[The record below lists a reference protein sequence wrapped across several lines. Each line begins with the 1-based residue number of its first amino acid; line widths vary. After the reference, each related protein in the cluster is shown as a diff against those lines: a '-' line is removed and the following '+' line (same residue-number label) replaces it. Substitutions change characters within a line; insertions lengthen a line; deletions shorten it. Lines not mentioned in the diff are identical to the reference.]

1 MLLFLSKIWGLVK
14 PYRTRL
20 FLGVLAGLVAGIL
33 EPLVIAVFT
42 GVFHLIFSPGNE
54 PLSRHLNHA
63 PQFINDAIPPVA
75 WDWLESARQ
84 GLAGSARAHP
94 AAVIALIAAIP
105 AVILLRGLFSYLN
118 IYFLQWS
125 AIRAITDLR
134 VRLFEHVMN
143 LSAGFFNASN
153 SAELMSRISMDTVN
167 LQTIIVGATA
177 VVVKDPAT
185 LVGLLVYLLWK
196 QPKLTL
202 ISMVVMPLCVIPIV
216 VYGRKV
222 RRSAGSLQDHYA
234 EMSNVMS
241 EAFTGNRIVKAYNL
255 EPTMVER
262 FRETTWKL
270 IGHSMRIVRA
280 MEIPGPLLE
289 VFGAVGVA
297 LVFLYLAFAGNRASY
312 SDFLGFLLAIFS
324 MYRPIKNLSRLQ
336 NNIVQARAASDR
348 IFQLLDTTN
357 TIPEPANPLPLSAVG
372 KDIQFENIDF
382 AFAEKQVL
390 HGINLTVKAGQFMA
404 LVGPTG
410 SGKTTLTNL
419 LLRFYDPQQGAVRI
433 GGVDIRKVSTRELR
447 NQIAVVTQET
457 ALFNETI
464 RRNIEL
470 GRLDASEA
478 EIIAAAKHA
487 HAHDFIMEKPLG
499 YETVVGE
506 RGVAVSGG
514 QRQRIAIA
522 RAILRNAPIL
532 ILDEATN
539 ALDAEAERI
548 VQSALEEL
556 MQGRTTFCIAHRL
569 STIQR
574 ADVIAVFDQ
583 GRIVELG
590 RHAELLNRNG
600 VYRRLYEMQ
609 FRTEPD
615 GDQKGGDQA
624 PLQAS

>member
-1 MLLFLSKIWGLVK
+1 MLSFLSKIWGLVK

-20 FLGVLAGLVAGIL
+20 ILGVLAGLVAGIL

-42 GVFHLIFSPGNE
+42 GVFHLIFTPGNE

-63 PQFINDAIPPVA
+63 PQFINDAIPPAA
-75 WDWLESARQ
+75 WNWLESARQ

-94 AAVIALIAAIP
+94 GAVIALIAAIP
-105 AVILLRGLFSYLN
+105 AAMLLRGFFSYLN

-167 LQTIIVGATA
+167 LQTIIVGATS

-185 LVGLLVYLLWK
+185 LAGLLVYLLWK
-196 QPKLTL
+196 QPTLTL
-202 ISMVVMPLCVIPIV
+202 ISLVVMPLCVIPIV

-234 EMSNVMS
+234 ELSNVMS

-262 FRETTWKL
+262 FRDTARKL
-270 IGHSMRIVRA
+270 IGHGMRIVRA

-289 VFGAVGVA
+289 VFGSVGVA
-297 LVFLYLAFAGNRASY
+297 LVFLYLAFAGGNRASY

-324 MYRPIKNLSRLQ
+324 MYRPIKNLGRLH

-348 IFQLLDTTN
+348 CFQLLDTTS
-357 TIPEPANPLPLSAVG
+357 TIPEPASPKPLNAAG

-382 AFAEKQVL
+382 AFGEKQVL
-390 HGINLTVKAGQFMA
+390 HGINFTVKAGQFIG

-419 LLRFYDPQQGAVRI
+419 LLRFYDPQHGAVRI
-433 GGVDIRKVSTRELR
+433 GGIDIRDVSTRELR
-447 NQIAVVTQET
+447 NQIAVVT
-457 ALFNETI
+457 
-464 RRNIEL
+464 
-470 GRLDASEA
+470 
-478 EIIAAAKHA
+478 
-487 HAHDFIMEKPLG
+487 
-499 YETVVGE
+499 
-506 RGVAVSGG
+506 
-514 QRQRIAIA
+514 
-522 RAILRNAPIL
+522 
-532 ILDEATN
+532 
-539 ALDAEAERI
+539 
-548 VQSALEEL
+548 
-556 MQGRTTFCIAHRL
+556 
-569 STIQR
+569 
-574 ADVIAVFDQ
+574 
-583 GRIVELG
+583 
-590 RHAELLNRNG
+590 
-600 VYRRLYEMQ
+600 
-609 FRTEPD
+609 
-615 GDQKGGDQA
+615 
-624 PLQAS
+624 